1 MTKRTHYN
9 KSKIEEAISL
19 CKRQVYLFNASMHSI
34 LWQMKVVQELEQVG
48 EVNLPIMMSELIAK
62 LEQLVLEMNVG
73 LEAWRA
79 LQDHLSLY

>member
-1 MTKRTHYN
+1 
-9 KSKIEEAISL
+9 
-19 CKRQVYLFNASMHSI
+19 
-34 LWQMKVVQELEQVG
+34 MKVVQELEQVG